1 MEILSVLKNSPI
13 PIILVLT
20 GIVFLFLPSAAQN
33 VWKIKL
39 PGRQQKTSIAVG
51 LGLLFLGLSIYL
63 IPAVGASLGANNP
76 PTIMGVTIR
85 ASREA
90 GELVYYQ
97 EINFYDE
104 DGNTNIVERKLVDLS
119 DQSQRQYIQIQDG
132 VVDDSPQIQKIRS
145 ATTETWHCE
154 GRIYVATLEVSLLD
168 KDGNR
173 SKPVR
178 YSIDCK

>member
-1 MEILSVLKNSPI
+1 MGILTVLKNSPI

-20 GIVFLFLPSAAQN
+20 GIVFLFLPSATQN

-39 PGRQQKTSIAVG
+39 PDRQQKISIAVG
-51 LGLLFLGLSIYL
+51 IGLLFLGLSMYL
-63 IPAVGASLGANNP
+63 IPAIGDSLGANRP
-76 PTIMGVTIR
+76 PTIMGVIIR
-85 ASREA
+85 ASHEA

-97 EINFYDE
+97 EINFYDGN
-104 DGNTNIVERKLVDLS
+104 GNTNIVERELVDLS
-119 DQSQRQYIQIQDG
+119 DPSQRQFIQIQNG
-132 VVDDSPQIQKIRS
+132 VIDDLPQIQKIRS
-145 ATTETWHCE
+145 TTTETWHCE
-154 GRIYVATLEVSLLD
+154 GRVYVATVKVSLLD